1 VCGLN
6 RGSCCRAAGAGI
18 VNDILEKAR
27 KNNVTI
33 HFPVDYVTGN
43 KWGEDCE
50 VSSATDETGIPDGW
64 QGYDCGP
71 RSSAIFAEAIGR
83 ANTII
88 WNGYPSSSSLLLF
101 LFLLAHSL
109 AHISLEEDLL
119 LLLTSP
125 MGVFEFANFSAGTRA
140 VMDAVVAAHERGAVA
155 IIGMYQ
161 RAISEWESV
170 TSCSLYFVVKVAVIL
185 LRAPRCMVLRT
196 RSIMSVPVVVSLS
209 SSWKVREIVSLQA
222 FVASTH
228 SLTHSLSLFCCVSR
242 SGKKL
247 PGVEALTVV

>member
-88 WNGYPSSSSLLLF
+88 WNGYLSSSSLLL
-101 LFLLAHSL
+101 LFLLAHPL
-109 AHISLEEDLL
+109 DVHISHSKRTCCCCCCLL
-119 LLLTSP
+119 
-125 MGVFEFANFSAGTRA
+125 VR
-140 VMDAVVAAHERGAVA
+140 
-155 IIGMYQ
+155 
-161 RAISEWESV
+161 WE
-170 TSCSLYFVVKVAVIL
+170 
-185 LRAPRCMVLRT
+185 
-196 RSIMSVPVVVSLS
+196 
-209 SSWKVREIVSLQA
+209 
-222 FVASTH
+222 
-228 SLTHSLSLFCCVSR
+228 SLSLRTFRLV
-242 SGKKL
+242 
-247 PGVEALTVV
+247 PAL